1 MSQIDQA
8 FIKAYAG
15 QSRSSHSPEPHFMS
29 ASRTTDSN
37 HDTGNVPMHQLG
49 SLQPGTLA
57 TAHSAAALDT
67 LEPCQWVDRFELP
80 ETCQSLIELAGVQLK
95 QLAAVVSAQAERGGK
110 LVLVTGCARGEGRSS
125 TLLCLAHLLA
135 RAERRVAVVDA
146 DFARAGLARH
156 VGLTPDLGWLN
167 VLDGSNSL
175 AESLIAARADYMTLL
190 PLSGPAPTT
199 DLQSCLPRMR
209 LSFAL
214 LRKHYDHVLIDA
226 GPLDDAASLVDHAH
240 VDAAILV
247 HKAGPRADAEV
258 KRAEELLAVH
268 QIPLLGVAENFG

>member
-15 QSRSSHSPEPHFMS
+15 QTISNSTPEPHFMT
-29 ASRTTDSN
+29 ASRVPDSN
-37 HDTGNVPMHQLG
+37 HEVTGLPLH
-49 SLQPGTLA
+49 PGTLSA
-57 TAHSAAALDT
+57 TAPAAALDT
-67 LEPCQWVDRFELP
+67 LEPRQWVDRFELP
-80 ETCQSLIELAGVQLK
+80 ETCQSLIEIAGVQLK
-95 QLAAVVSAQAERGGK
+95 QLAEVVCAHGDRGGK

-135 RAERRVAVVDA
+135 RSDRRVAVVDA

-156 VGLTPDLGWLN
+156 VGLTPAVGWLD

-175 AESLIAARADYMTLL
+175 AESLIAARSDAMTLL
-190 PLSGPAPTT
+190 PLSGPAPAT
-199 DLQSCLPRMR
+199 DLKGCLPRMR

-226 GPLDDAASLVDHAH
+226 GPLDDAESLVDHAH

-247 HKAGPRADAEV
+247 HKAGPQADAEL
-258 KRAEELLAVH
+258 KRVERLLAQH
-268 QIPLLGVAENFG
+268 EIPLLGVAENFG